1 MNILLAVDGSR
12 YAEKALRTLKAL
24 QLPQDTSV
32 TLMTVVQEPAFLGGI
47 TLGKFGVDGGARRR
61 ALKEQNKRAEEL
73 LQRELIV
80 LRDGTPF
87 STNTRVCWGKP
98 AEQILNLSQEIEAD
112 LVAIGAKGIGESRR
126 FRLGTT
132 AQKVMKY
139 ADGNVLLAKEA
150 TNKLRRIMV
159 STDGSEDSKAAVRFL
174 LDLPLPIS
182 TKVFVVT
189 SLESHM
195 ASLLRMPT
203 FDIEANQEILS
214 ELRLA
219 EEKAAR
225 SLLTSTKRKF
235 QERGYSCES
244 LLLRGDPSEEILAVA
259 KTLNPD
265 LITVGAKG
273 LTGIQSFLMGSVAQ
287 RVARFSRYSV
297 LIARPRQRRARA

>member
-1 MNILLAVDGSR
+1 MNILLAVDGSKH
-12 YAEKALRTLKAL
+12 AEKALKTLKAL
-24 QLPQDTSV
+24 QLPPETSV

-47 TLGKFGVDGGARRR
+47 SLGKFGVDGKARKR
-61 ALKEQNKRAEEL
+61 ALREQEKRADEL
-73 LQRELIV
+73 LQRELV
-80 LRDGTPF
+80 ALREAVTCRSD
-87 STNTRVCWGKP
+87 TRVCWGKP
-98 AEQILNLSQEIEAD
+98 AEQILKMSQEMHAD
-112 LVAIGAKGIGESRR
+112 LVAIGAKGLGESRR
-126 FRLGTT
+126 FPLGTT

-139 ADGNVLLAKEA
+139 SDSSVLLAKEA
-150 TNKLRRIMV
+150 TNKLRRIIV

-174 LDLPLPIS
+174 LDLPLPLS

-195 ASLLRMPT
+195 AALLKMPT

-225 SLLTSTKRKF
+225 SLLTSTKRRF

-244 LLLRGDPSEEILAVA
+244 LLLRGDPSEEVLAIA

-265 LITVGAKG
+265 LVRTIDAADLAASVDPDTAIPTSASFKAGA
-273 LTGIQSFLMGSVAQ
+273 SFTPSPVIPTM
-287 RVARFSRYSV
+287 
-297 LIARPRQRRARA
+297 